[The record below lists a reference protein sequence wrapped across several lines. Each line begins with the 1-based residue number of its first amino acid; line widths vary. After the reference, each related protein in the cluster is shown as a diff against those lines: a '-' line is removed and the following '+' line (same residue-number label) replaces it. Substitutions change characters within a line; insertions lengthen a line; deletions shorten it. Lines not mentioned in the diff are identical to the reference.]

1 MHLPTDPTPSPPPSE
16 NITDLAPLITPEQ
29 RENDFNR
36 LFAWH
41 GVEIAITLANELY
54 YRELRVHMNAP
65 ALASYDTMGDF
76 APEGA
81 RVLYCAHLDAASIRK
96 LRLMSGEHQIAVH
109 DAWVLKNI
117 GIHEISAVSKLAQDM
132 QECVARARAS
142 VMPTGEGVDGS
153 GNSPCHP

>member
-1 MHLPTDPTPSPPPSE
+1 MHLPTDPAPTTSPPPV
-16 NITDLAPLITPEQ
+16 NLTDTAPLITAEQ
-29 RENDFNR
+29 RETDFNR

-65 ALASYDTMGDF
+65 ALGSYDTMGDF
-76 APEGA
+76 APEAA
-81 RVLYCAHLDAASIRK
+81 RVIYCAHLEAAAIRQ
-96 LRLMSGEHQIAVH
+96 LRLMSAELQIAMH

-117 GIHEISAVSKLAQDM
+117 ALHEIAAVSRLAQEM

-142 VMPTGEGVDGS
+142 VLPTGDSVDGS
-153 GNSPCHP
+153 GN